1 VKGEPG
7 LTRTLALRLLG
18 SPDLYPGSDAEATLA
33 ADPTEPASPSINYLA
48 AHDGF
53 PLADVVSFSR
63 KHNEANG
70 ENNRDGDGYSPSWN
84 GGVEGPTEDP
94 LIRQVRERQIDMML
108 VILLLS
114 RGTPMLLAGDEFGR
128 SQGGNNNSYC
138 QDNSVGWV
146 DWSLLARHGERRRL
160 VQRLVDL
167 RRSLPG
173 LGRPASAL
181 EDSIFS
187 LPEILWH
194 GVEALAPD
202 WGPAS
207 RFLAVEWKATERT
220 QGARSVYAAF
230 NASSERRVVE
240 VPSPAVIDSPWLRI
254 LPRPAGGSQN
264 RVELGPWE
272 TLLLIDSA

>member
-1 VKGEPG
+1 
-7 LTRTLALRLLG
+7 
-18 SPDLYPGSDAEATLA
+18 
-33 ADPTEPASPSINYLA
+33 
-48 AHDGF
+48 
-53 PLADVVSFSR
+53 VVSFSR